1 MLIKPDETLLECLV
15 MNSDPENDADCYA
28 FNLKTIAEYRKE
40 MLSADIKDGQEVL
53 EKYIEVRKSEAEDD
67 DFDWEEDVFGE
78 MREGFANYR
87 FSSYWNSETGMTY
100 PLILA
105 KIPVKNPWEI
115 FAYLP
120 FGKWEVPH
128 CADSGARG
136 FCW

>member
-1 MLIKPDETLLECLV
+1 M
-15 MNSDPENDADCYA
+15 
-28 FNLKTIAEYRKE
+28 
-40 MLSADIKDGQEVL
+40 

-105 KIPVKNPWEI
+105 KIPVKI
-115 FAYLP
+115 
-120 FGKWEVPH
+120 
-128 CADSGARG
+128 RG
-136 FCW
+136 RSLHTCLSENGMNVLIP